1 MTRDQVWSR
10 GTLRST
16 SALVMLAYVICHL
29 GNHMALLISV
39 PFASALH
46 HYLIDPWRT
55 VTGTA
60 LLLTAFLAHYG
71 NALWS
76 IYMRRSLALPRWAW
90 WQLGLG
96 LSIPLILLLHV
107 SDTRL
112 SEIDRGV
119 ISDYASVLLR
129 QWILAPWRGIAQV
142 IFLSVVWA
150 HAALGIH
157 FWLRNKR
164 WYAPWRPYLAV
175 FALLWPVL
183 ALAGYVSGG
192 NQVLRAAQQSGYI
205 ATEMANAHLDAA
217 ATAWAGQVALLLVLT
232 HFALVSLAFAA
243 RGVRSWIEGRRHAA
257 LLTHANGRTVH
268 VMPGATVLEALNEHH
283 IPHPSVCGGRARCT
297 TCRVRVTA
305 GIEAPPPPSPLE
317 AHALARIGAPEDCR
331 LACQV
336 RPVADLSIV
345 PLLSPSARPVD
356 GHGQTS
362 FDGSEQAVTVMFVD
376 IRGSTRLG
384 EARLPYDILFLL
396 DQFFLEMSAALSTA
410 GGHFSQFTGDGLM
423 ALFGLDDDDAG
434 AAARAAVRA
443 AVDMKARLEGLNAR
457 LVPDLAE
464 PLRIGIGIHHGEAIV
479 GRLGPPGSKIVTA
492 IGDTVNT
499 TARIEGLSKNHDDC
513 VIISRQAAAAADL
526 DLAREPA
533 HSAVVAGRV
542 EPIEYYALSGVALQ
556 EARR

>member
-1 MTRDQVWSR
+1 MTRDQLWSR

-39 PFASALH
+39 PFASNLH
-46 HYLIDPWRT
+46 QYLIGPWRT
-55 VTGTA
+55 VPGTT

-129 QWILAPWRGIAQV
+129 QWVLAPWRGVAQV

-205 ATEMANAHLDAA
+205 ATEMANAHLDAPA
-217 ATAWAGQVALLLVLT
+217 MAWANEVALLLVLT
-232 HFALVSLAFAA
+232 HIVLVNLAFAA
-243 RGVRSWIEGRRHAA
+243 RGVRSWVEGRRNAV
-257 LLTHANGRTVH
+257 LLTHANGRTMH
-268 VMPGATVLEALNEHH
+268 VRASATLLEALNEHH
-283 IPHPSVCGGRARCT
+283 VPHAQVCGGRARCT
-297 TCRVRVTA
+297 TCRVRVVT
-305 GIEAPPPPSPLE
+305 GLDTLPAPSAVE
-317 AHALARIGAPEDCR
+317 AHALARIGAPDNCR

-345 PLLSPSARPVD
+345 PLLSPSARPID
-356 GHGQTS
+356 GHGHTS
-362 FDGSEQAVTVMFVD
+362 FDGAEQVVTVMFVD

-396 DQFFLEMSAALSTA
+396 DQFFLEMSTALSAA

-423 ALFGLDDDDAG
+423 ALFGLDDGDA
-434 AAARAAVRA
+434 AASARAALRA
-443 AVDMKARLEGLNAR
+443 AVDMKARLERLNAR
-457 LVPDLAE
+457 LIPDLAE
-464 PLRIGIGIHHGEAIV
+464 PLRIGIGIHHGDAIV

-499 TARIEGLSKNHDDC
+499 AARIEGLSKTHQDR
-513 VIISRQAAAAADL
+513 VIISRRAAEAAGL

-542 EPIEYYALSGVALQ
+542 EPIEYYALGGVALEQ
-556 EARR
+556 AHR